1 MRNLTIAILAVAA
14 FSTAADAKPRKVV
27 VVDFDG
33 LPRNLADTGR
43 SNVMSLLGNEYDLVP
58 TKKWDS
64 ARANA
69 PGRGPAQW
77 QQAAKS
83 SGVDAVIEGFVNSEG
98 RHHTLVVLVRDALT
112 GNEID
117 SVSVAIGDK
126 GLTSETS
133 KSLTTQLD
141 DILTWIDADSTS
153 DDINGN
159 LPPPKDM
166 LGAHKPK
173 HRAEPDDDG
182 DEYDRDHDRDR
193 GGDRDRP
200 RRRPTHKS
208 LRHVPSDDDGGDSRD
223 DDRRHPRDT
232 DRRDSDRRDD
242 DRRDERRDEHRSSRD
257 FDGDSRDSDDLK
269 RSDKDRAN
277 APSLKIV
284 AAADPIDAKNTN
296 DLQTYL
302 PADSEEAKVIAAS
315 KAPRIMTPTPKYFL
329 EGGGFVSSRGMNFTH
344 NPPDSVQ
351 EAPDYP
357 AQGLAGISLQGS
369 IYPYPVNK
377 LDYDPSGIGFSFGIQ
392 KSVGSLLSAY
402 DPDANTFGDYV
413 IDNTAYNG
421 AIHYRM
427 PFDMLVVDGDVS
439 YGKFGYAIE
448 GLGTNIPDV
457 DYTYLGIGGTID
469 LKVTDRT
476 RAGFGAHYMYL
487 LDAGDVSDE
496 TWYGSGS
503 ASGLDLEA
511 HFQIPISDMLFVRGT
526 LDYRRVSMDFE
537 QSGDVSNA
545 LEIGSI
551 TDSTIGGSAL
561 LGVQF

>member
-1 MRNLTIAILAVAA
+1 MRTILISLFATAA
-14 FSTAADAKPRKVV
+14 LSTAAEAKPHKVV

-43 SNVMSLLGNEYDLVP
+43 SNVMALLGNEYDLVP
-58 TKKWDS
+58 TKKWES

-69 PGRGPAQW
+69 TARGPAGW
-77 QQAAKS
+77 QQAAKT
-83 SGVDAVIEGFVNSEG
+83 SGVDAVIEGWVNTEG
-98 RHHTLVVLVRDALT
+98 RHHTLTVQVRDAIS

-117 SVSVAIGDK
+117 SASVTIGDK

-153 DDINGN
+153 EDDHVD
-159 LPPPKDM
+159 LPPPRDII
-166 LGAHKPK
+166 GAHRPK
-173 HRAEPDDDG
+173 KHIDDEPEDDDG
-182 DEYDRDHDRDR
+182 RASHY
-193 GGDRDRP
+193 P
-200 RRRPTHKS
+200 RHHPKS
-208 LRHVPSDDDGGDSRD
+208 LHRVYNDDGDYRD
-223 DDRRHPRDT
+223 DDHNDHKRDDRDEPRRSHT
-232 DRRDSDRRDD
+232 DD
-242 DRRDERRDEHRSSRD
+242 DRHGDRRSTRD
-257 FDGDSRDSDDLK
+257 FDDSSHEGDDVK
-269 RSDKDRAN
+269 RSDKERAL
-277 APSLKIV
+277 APNLKAV
-284 AAADPIDAKNTN
+284 AVADPVDVKNTN

-302 PADSEEAKVIAAS
+302 GADTEEQKVIAAS
-315 KAPRIMTPTPKYFL
+315 KGPRVMTPTPKYFL
-329 EGGGFVSSRGMNFTH
+329 EGGGFVSSRGMSFTH

-351 EAPDYP
+351 QAPDYP
-357 AQGLAGISLQGS
+357 AQGLAGISIQGS

-377 LDYDPSGIGFSFGIQ
+377 LDYDPSGIGFSFGLQ

-402 DPDANTFGDYV
+402 DPNQNTYGDYV

-427 PFDMLVVDGDVS
+427 PFDMLVADADIS
-439 YGKFGYAIE
+439 YGKFGYTIQ

-457 DYTYLGIGGTID
+457 DYTYLGIGGTVD

-526 LDYRRVSMDFE
+526 VDYRRVSMDFE
-537 QSGDVSNA
+537 QSGDIASA
-545 LEIGSI
+545 LEIGNI

>member
-1 MRNLTIAILAVAA
+1 MRNLTIAIFAVAA
-14 FSTAADAKPRKVV
+14 LSTAADAKPRRVV

-58 TKKWDS
+58 TKKWES

-69 PGRGPAQW
+69 PGRGPQQW
-77 QQAAKS
+77 QQASKS
-83 SGVDAVIEGFVNSEG
+83 SGVDAVIEGWVNSEG
-98 RHHTLVVLVRDALT
+98 RHHTLTVQVRDALT

-117 SVSVAIGDK
+117 SVSVTIGDK
-126 GLTSETS
+126 GLTSETQ

-141 DILTWIDADSTS
+141 DILTWIDADATS
-153 DDINGN
+153 DDVTAN
-159 LPPPKDM
+159 LPPPKAIID
-166 LGAHKPK
+166 AHKPK
-173 HRAEPDDDG
+173 RHVDDDDG
-182 DEYDRDHDRDR
+182 DDDDRDVDVVRH
-193 GGDRDRP
+193 GGRHH
-200 RRRPTHKS
+200 HKS
-208 LRHVPSDDDGGDSRD
+208 LRHIPADDDSDDRS
-223 DDRRHPRDT
+223 DDRR
-232 DRRDSDRRDD
+232 DRRDD
-242 DRRDERRDEHRSSRD
+242 DRRDNNRRDDDRRDDHRSSRD
-257 FDGDSRDSDDLK
+257 FDDSRDRDDLK

-277 APSLKIV
+277 APSLKAI
-284 AAADPIDAKNTN
+284 ATADPIDANNTN

-302 PADSEEAKVIAAS
+302 PADSEEAKVIAQS

-329 EGGGFVSSRGMNFTH
+329 EGGAFISSRGMNFTH

-357 AQGLAGISLQGS
+357 AQGLAGISIQAS

-392 KSVGSLLSAY
+392 KSVGSLLTTY
-402 DPDANTFGDYV
+402 DADLNSYGDYV

-427 PFDMLVVDGDVS
+427 PFDILIADGDLS

-457 DYTYLGIGGTID
+457 DYTYLGIGGTVD

-496 TWYGSGS
+496 KWYGSGS

-511 HFQIPISDMLFVRGT
+511 HFQIPISDMLFVRGQ